1 MTCRRSALQ
10 VVRLARHDANPS
22 LVAPTTVTSDVIF
35 NGLPCADRYYAV
47 WRYTQSTRAS
57 NRDLLYDQ
65 WDQFKQFAAYLQS
78 IEVSEDAATADDD
91 EQSPEEKQPK
101 KQPKSKRKGEVSA
114 KKKVKKQSKS
124 VVTEDDDIEAKKPR
138 KKRKKL

>member
-78 IEVSEDAATADDD
+78 IEVSEDAAADDD
-91 EQSPEEKQPK
+91 EQSPEETQPK
-101 KQPKSKRKGEVSA
+101 KQRKSKRKGEVSA

>member
-78 IEVSEDAATADDD
+78 IEVSEDAAADDD
-91 EQSPEEKQPK
+91 EQSPEETQPK
-101 KQPKSKRKGEVSA
+101 KQRKSKRKGEVSA

-124 VVTEDDDIEAKKPR
+124 VVAEDDDIEAKKPR